1 MALMTFPWG
10 RFVLAWLVGIDRA
23 GYCMSM
29 PHAARVWAPWLVGDR
44 WLAELRC
51 ENAVERHY

>member
-29 PHAARVWAPWLVGDR
+29 PHAARVGLLGWLVIAG
-44 WLAELRC
+44 
-51 ENAVERHY
+51 